1 MEQIIR
7 NMEQIKIILSGGGT
21 GGSVAPLLAVAEEL
35 TSPRPSPSPGEGVAS
50 FIKGSASPERQR
62 GEGKGGFEFLWI
74 GTKSGLEREMV
85 ALAGSAPGE
94 KMEIKFKAIAGGKL
108 RRYFSWRNFI
118 DPFLILVGLWQAF
131 FIMLKWRS
139 DLVMT
144 AGSFVSVPV
153 VWAAWILRVPVLV
166 HQQDARPGLA
176 NKLMAPFARVV
187 TVTFEESLKDY
198 GKKAVW
204 TGNPTRLRRE
214 IPNSKF
220 QIPNYFNLK
229 KEFPVVLVVGGGT
242 GARAINELVWQS
254 IDELNKFCRI
264 IHITG
269 KDKFPNSRISQFPNS
284 QNYKHFDFLNIDQ
297 MAEAYAAADVVVS
310 RAGMGV
316 LTELSCLGKPAIL
329 IPMPDSHQEENAEIF
344 GEKEAAVVL
353 NQKELAGGQFA
364 KEIEKL
370 VNDKSLREKLNKN
383 ISEAIKRGAGERMV
397 KIIEGLLKEG
407 ERAISA

>member
-1 MEQIIR
+1 MRNMEQIIR
-7 NMEQIKIILSGGGT
+7 NTEKIKIILTGGGT
-21 GGSVAPLLAVAEEL
+21 GGSVVPLLAVAEEL
-35 TSPRPSPSPGEGVAS
+35 TSSRLFP
-50 FIKGSASPERQR
+50 SPERQR
-62 GEGKGGFEFLWI
+62 SEGKGEFEFLWI
-74 GTKSGLEREMV
+74 GTKSGPEREMV
-85 ALAGSAPGE
+85 ALAGLAPGE

-118 DPFLILVGLWQAF
+118 DPFLILTGFWQAF
-131 FIMLKWRS
+131 FIMLKWRP

-153 VWAAWILRVPVLV
+153 VWAARILRVPVLV

-187 TVTFEESLKDY
+187 TVTFAESLNDY

-204 TGNPTRLRRE
+204 IGNPTRLRRE
-214 IPNSKF
+214 TLNSKF
-220 QIPNYFNLK
+220 QITNYFNLK

-242 GARAINELVWQS
+242 GAMAINELVWEALP
-254 IDELNKFCRI
+254 ELTKFCQI
-264 IHITG
+264 IHVGG
-269 KDKFPNSRISQFPNS
+269 KDKVPGSGFQVPSSKYIF
-284 QNYKHFDFLNIDQ
+284 FEFLNVNQ
-297 MAEAYAAADVVVS
+297 MSEAYAAADIVVS

-344 GEKEAAVVL
+344 GKKEAAIVL

-383 ISEAIKRGAGERMV
+383 ISEVIKRGAGERMV
-397 KIIEGLLKEG
+397 KIIEGLLKEKK
-407 ERAISA
+407 RTISA